1 MAARTITIWFGDLVS
16 HPAAIVEAASVT
28 DIVDVLKNPAKYPSP
43 VRAIGSFHSTAA
55 CGETDGGTMI
65 RMAKMN
71 RILSVGRDTVT
82 VEAGAIYIDIA
93 KQLEKQGL
101 QFYVNTEIGNL
112 SAGSA
117 ACCGTKDASMPG
129 EFGQVGS
136 YTTRVKLVK
145 ADGSLL
151 DVGED

>member
-1 MAARTITIWFGDLVS
+1 MPFLWKSGLLQSKILCQNSLDSQKPIQERSMAARTITNWFGDLVS
-16 HPAAIVEAASVT
+16 HPAAIVEASSMT

-93 KQLEKQGL
+93 KQL
-101 QFYVNTEIGNL
+101 
-112 SAGSA
+112 
-117 ACCGTKDASMPG
+117 
-129 EFGQVGS
+129 
-136 YTTRVKLVK
+136 
-145 ADGSLL
+145 
-151 DVGED
+151 